1 MAYSASE
8 LIERAETLENER
20 ANWEQDWQRIA
31 DFVLP
36 RKNDIITKRSRGEN
50 RNQKRYASIG
60 MQSLNILAASLHGTL
75 TSKAVQWFDLETG
88 RPELD
93 ASSQIK
99 DYLQEV
105 ARIMWVELNASNF
118 HSQVHE
124 LYLDLAAFGTGCML
138 QEEAAGPG
146 EDYDGLT
153 FSAHPI
159 QSYLIEENHNGQV
172 DSVCIKHMM
181 TANQIAGKFGESAMT
196 SEQKSALTKDP
207 LSQFEIL
214 HWVMP
219 RDTGRSKGDGYTE
232 DASKMGFKSC
242 WVDRSQETI
251 IREGG
256 YQEFPFTVCRW
267 SKSTGDLY
275 GRGPGDTALSDIE
288 VLNEATRL
296 ELNAWAKTIDP
307 PILIEDDG
315 VIGKVNMRPGKPTV
329 VRDVE
334 RSVRPFQNNANMN
347 FNQIKLGEYRD
358 TIRQAFFADQLE
370 LPNRGSA
377 EMTATEIQVRY
388 DLMQRVLGPTL
399 GRLEREL
406 LEPVIW
412 RTFKIMGRRGK
423 IPPPPPEMGD
433 VLDINVRYV
442 GPLSRAQKQAEINA
456 FMTFL
461 QEVGMVS
468 QMKPEVLD
476 NIDGDAAIRW
486 LHSHH
491 DLPAIVMVEDR
502 IVQQRRDARAK
513 QQEALAQQ
521 QFQSAGA
528 QDTKAMAEAEAKMQQ
543 AGATQQ
549 QAASEQQPE

>member
-1 MAYSASE
+1 MAYTYSASE
-8 LIERAETLENER
+8 LIERAETLEGER
-20 ANWEQDWQRIA
+20 YNWEQDWQRIA
-31 DFVLP
+31 DFILP

-50 RNQKRYASIG
+50 RHQKRYASIG
-60 MQSLNILAASLHGTL
+60 MQSLNNLAASLHGTL

-88 RPELD
+88 NPDMDANPE
-93 ASSQIK
+93 IK
-99 DYLQEV
+99 QYLQDI
-105 ARIMWVELNASNF
+105 ARFMWTELNSSNF

-124 LYLDLAAFGTGCML
+124 LYLDLAAFGTGCMV
-138 QEEAAGPG
+138 QEETADPSQ
-146 EDYDGLT
+146 DYNGLIFT
-153 FSAHPI
+153 AHPI
-159 QSYLIEENHNGQV
+159 QSYLIEEDHDGQV
-172 DSVCIKHMM
+172 DTVCIKHMM
-181 TANQIAGKFGESAMT
+181 TARQIRDKFGESSMT
-196 SEQKSALTKDP
+196 RDHLASIEKSP
-207 LSQFEIL
+207 LDQFEIL

-219 RDTGRSKGDGYTE
+219 REGGGEEYTE
-232 DASKMGFKSC
+232 DASKMPFKSC
-242 WVDRSQETI
+242 WIDRGQEEI

-256 YQEFPFTVCRW
+256 YQEFPFTVPRW
-267 SKSTGDLY
+267 SKSTGDMY
-275 GRGPGDTALSDIE
+275 GRGPGDTSLSDIE

-307 PILIEDDG
+307 PILVEDDG
-315 VIGKVNMRPGKPTV
+315 VIGKVNMRPGKPTI
-329 VRDVE
+329 VRDVD

-406 LEPVIW
+406 LEPVIM
-412 RTFKIMGRRGK
+412 RTFKIMARRGV
-423 IPPPPPEMGD
+423 IPPPPAAMGD
-433 VLDINVRYV
+433 ILQLNIRYV

-461 QEVGMVS
+461 QEVGMVA

-476 NIDGDAAIRW
+476 LIDSDAAVRW
-486 LHSHH
+486 LHDHH
-491 DLPAIVMVEDR
+491 DLPSIVMIEER
-502 IVQQRRDARAK
+502 IVQQQRDARAQ

-528 QDTKAMAEAEAKMQQ
+528 QDAKTMAEAEGAMQE
-543 AGATQQ
+543 AAAT
-549 QAASEQQPE
+549 AAEQPEEEA

>member
-1 MAYSASE
+1 MAYSAAE

-20 ANWEQDWQRIA
+20 NNWEQDWQRIA
-31 DFVLP
+31 DFILP

-60 MQSLNILAASLHGTL
+60 MQSLNVLAASLHGTL

-88 RPELD
+88 NHEMD
-93 ASSQIK
+93 ANTQIK
-99 DYLQEV
+99 NYLQEI
-105 ARIMWVELNASNF
+105 ARVMWMELNASNF

-138 QEEAAGPG
+138 LEESSAPG
-146 EDYDGLT
+146 EGYDGLN

-159 QSYLIEENHNGQV
+159 QAYLIEEDHQGQV
-172 DSVCIKHMM
+172 NSVCVKHMM
-181 TANQIAGKFGESAMT
+181 TAGQIAGKFGESSMT
-196 SEQKSALTKDP
+196 GEQKSALAQDP

-219 RDTGRSKGDGYTE
+219 RDIGYSNADSYTE
-232 DASKMGFKSC
+232 DAAKMEFKSC
-242 WVDRSQETI
+242 WIDRGEESI
-251 IREGG
+251 LHEGG
-256 YQEFPFTVCRW
+256 YQEFPFTVVRW

-275 GRGPGDTALSDIE
+275 GRGPGDTALADIE

-307 PILIEDDG
+307 PIMAEDDG
-315 VIGKVNMRPGKPTV
+315 VIGKVNMRPGKVTI

-334 RSVRPFQNNANMN
+334 RSLRPFQSNVNMN

-358 TIRQAFFADQLE
+358 AIRQAFFADQLE

-388 DLMQRVLGPTL
+388 DMMQRVLGPTL

-412 RTFKIMGRRGK
+412 RTFKILGRAGR
-423 IPPPPPEMGD
+423 IPPPPPAMGEL
-433 VLDINVRYV
+433 LDISIRYV

-456 FMTFL
+456 FMTFM
-461 QEVGMVS
+461 QEVGGLA

-476 NIDGDAAIRW
+476 NIDGDAAVRW
-486 LHSHH
+486 LHNHH
-491 DLPAIVMVEDR
+491 DLPSIVMVEDR
-502 IVQQRRDARAK
+502 VVQQRREARAK

-521 QFQSAGA
+521 KFQSAGA
-528 QDTKAMAEAEAKMQQ
+528 QDASTMADAESTMQQ
-543 AGATQQ
+543 AAATER
-549 QAASEQQPE
+549 QAAEEQQPE

>member
-1 MAYSASE
+1 MAYTYTASE
-8 LIERAETLENER
+8 LIERAETLEGER
-20 ANWEQDWQRIA
+20 YNWEQDWQRIA
-31 DFVLP
+31 DFILP

-60 MQSLNILAASLHGTL
+60 MQSLSMLAASLHGTL

-88 RPELD
+88 NQEMD
-93 ASSQIK
+93 ANPQIRQ
-99 DYLQEV
+99 YLQDV
-105 ARIMWVELNASNF
+105 ARVMWMELNSSNF

-124 LYLDLAAFGTGCML
+124 LYLDLAAFGTGCMI
-138 QEEAAGPG
+138 QEEAASPG
-146 EDYDGLT
+146 EEYDGLIFT
-153 FSAHPI
+153 SHPI

-181 TANQIAGKFGESAMT
+181 TARQIRDKFGESSMT
-196 SEQKSALTKDP
+196 RDHLAALNNSP
-207 LSQFEIL
+207 LDQFEIL

-219 RDTGRSKGDGYTE
+219 REGGGGDDYTE
-232 DASKMGFKSC
+232 DASKMPFKSC
-242 WVDRSQETI
+242 WIDRGQEEI

-256 YQEFPFTVCRW
+256 YQEFPFTVPRW
-267 SKSTGDLY
+267 SKSTGDMY
-275 GRGPGDTALSDIE
+275 GRGPGDTALADIE
-288 VLNEATRL
+288 VLNAATRL

-307 PILIEDDG
+307 PILVEDDG
-315 VIGKVNMRPGKPTV
+315 VIGKVNMRPGKPTI

-334 RSVRPFQNNANMN
+334 RSVRPFQSNANMN
-347 FNQIKLGEYRD
+347 FNQIKLGEYRN

-406 LEPVIW
+406 LEPVIM
-412 RTFKIMGRRGK
+412 RVFKTMARRGVV
-423 IPPPPPEMGD
+423 PPPPPAMGD
-433 VLDINVRYV
+433 ILQISIRYV

-461 QEVGMVS
+461 QEIGMVA

-476 NIDGDAAIRW
+476 LIDGDAAVRW
-486 LHSHH
+486 LHDHH
-491 DLPAIVMVEDR
+491 DLPSVVIVEER
-502 IVQQRRDARAK
+502 IVQQKREARE
-513 QQEALAQQ
+513 QQQAAMAQQ
-521 QFQSAGA
+521 QFQTAGA
-528 QDTKAMAEAEAKMQQ
+528 QDAKTMAEAEGAMQQ
-543 AGATQQ
+543 AAATAQ
-549 QAASEQQPE
+549 EQPEEEA